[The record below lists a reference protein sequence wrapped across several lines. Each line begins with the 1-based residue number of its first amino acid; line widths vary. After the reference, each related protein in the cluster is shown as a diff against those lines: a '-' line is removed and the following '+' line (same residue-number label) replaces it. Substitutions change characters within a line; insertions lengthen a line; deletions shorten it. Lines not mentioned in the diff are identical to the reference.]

1 VSGYWILRLFR
12 NLFKGLRVKASK
24 MEVIVLENE
33 KNRLKLEIQK
43 EGHTFCNVLK
53 KELWNDKSVDIAGY
67 SIKHSLTAE
76 PVLTVEVSKGDP
88 KKVLLDAVDRLK
100 KINKELKD
108 KSKSL

>member
-1 VSGYWILRLFR
+1 
-12 NLFKGLRVKASK
+12 

-43 EGHTFCNVLK
+43 EGHAFCNVLK
-53 KELWNDKSVDIAGY
+53 KELWNDKSVEIAGY
-67 SIKHSLTAE
+67 SIKHSLTTE
-76 PVLTVEVSKGDP
+76 PILTVEVSKGDP